1 LKNQNKMASATKHTF
16 FCIEDT
22 CSENAHVFGGR
33 CDGCFEAEIEY
44 LRELHNPTRCD
55 HCHERINCGI
65 DSDALYSSMHA
76 FCGESCAEGY
86 AVANEHTCSGEF
98 DYDLGYRVCD
108 DHDDPL
114 CPSYRPK
121 KQVKS
126 CADCGYIPQDGHF
139 PAYRGNEP
147 LCATCEEEFY
157 GPPPPEDWRERS
169 GRCQHCSY
177 FFDLICSSDDR
188 TCCPPCAAKGALPPV
203 EELDCPGCGGS
214 CRPGAAGYCSACWQ
228 QRYGCEDE

>member
-1 LKNQNKMASATKHTF
+1 MKNPNKMTSVNQHIF
-16 FCIEDT
+16 FCSEIN
-22 CSENAHVFGGR
+22 CSEEARVSGGR
-33 CDGCFEAEIEY
+33 CDSCFELHIVA
-44 LRELHNPTRCD
+44 LREA
-55 HCHERINCGI
+55 HCPSHK
-65 DSDALYSSMHA
+65 
-76 FCGESCAEGY
+76 
-86 AVANEHTCSGEF
+86 CSGEF
-98 DYDLGYRVCD
+98 DYEHGCYICDECD
-108 DHDDPL
+108 DLRYSSSKPV
-114 CPSYRPK
+114 
-121 KQVKS
+121 VKC
-126 CADCGYIPQDGHF
+126 CADCGYKPEDGYF
-139 PAYRGNEP
+139 PAYRGNDP